1 MSNSITL
8 ETARTADERA
18 AVVKA
23 NLAKVQD
30 QKIPLSSV
38 GTDKPIGEG
47 LLSANRIRETI
58 LQDFKATVRLAD
70 SLRTGSQ
77 DRKSINFDLE
87 HIARQRFGF
96 ASANDMFHALGIDP
110 SRDTLHSLASM
121 PEFEEGYKWLIPEIV
136 REAIRLGVRK
146 NPIYSNLIAAEEAV
160 TQTKVTMPSINMSD
174 AMPEV
179 VNEAETIPVGST
191 SFNQKDVKLHK
202 VGTGLKITDEVQKY
216 VSLNILNIY
225 LQDVGVKL
233 ASGLDALAIDTL
245 INGDA
250 KDGSFSAP
258 TIGVVDPTKG
268 IQYED
273 MLYAWLRMGRLG
285 RLPSGMLSNEQAALK
300 ILQFPEFKGA
310 NYANKIVDINVKT
323 PIPQTQ
329 DFYVHGA
336 MPNKQ
341 ILGLIDRTAA
351 LIKLN
356 AEGLKVESERIAERQ
371 ITGTYVTTTTG
382 FAKMFRDAFLLIDAT
397 LNRTS
402 NGFPT
407 WMDIDAA
414 ESVIIK

>member
-1 MSNSITL
+1 MSNTITL
-8 ETARTADERA
+8 QSATNADERA
-18 AVVKA
+18 AVVKGS
-23 NLAKVQD
+23 LSKTEG
-30 QKIPLSSV
+30 KIPTSLV
-38 GTDKPIGEG
+38 GTEKPLGEG
-47 LLSANRIRETI
+47 LLSANAVRGAI
-58 LQDFKATVRLAD
+58 LQDFKATVRSAD

-77 DRKSINFDLE
+77 DRRAIDFNLVN
-87 HIARQRFGF
+87 IARDRYGF
-96 ASANDMFHALGIDP
+96 ASVDDFFHALGVDP

-121 PEFEEGYKWLIPEIV
+121 PEFEEGFKWLVPEIV

-146 NPIYSNLIAAEEAV
+146 NPIYTNLIAAEEAV

-174 AMPEV
+174 ATPEL

-233 ASGLDALAIDTL
+233 SSGLDALAIDTL
-245 INGDA
+245 INGDS
-250 KDGSFSAP
+250 KDGAYSAP
-258 TIGVVDPTKG
+258 TIGVIDPAKG

-273 MLYAWLRMGRLG
+273 MLFAWLRMGRLG
-285 RLPSGMLSNEQAALK
+285 RLPSGMVSNELAAMK

-310 NYANKIVDINVKT
+310 NYANKIVDINIKT

-336 MPNKQ
+336 MPNKE

-382 FAKMFRDAFLLIDAT
+382 FAKMFRDAFLLIDAS
-397 LNRTS
+397 LNRNT
-402 NGFPT
+402 NGFPS
-407 WMDIDAA
+407 WMDIDSA
-414 ESVIIK
+414 ENILIK